1 MIKINDN
8 WSIDTS
14 GEGCTLTFAEKRIKN
29 KDKENEVEFTF
40 EENYYYGNVTQCLQA
55 YLRKT
60 QEDAKDVKDCIRIT
74 EEALE
79 EIKRL
84 KI

>member
-14 GEGCTLTFAEKRIKN
+14 GEGCTLSFAEKRIKN
-29 KDKENEVEFTF
+29 KDKENEAEFLF
-40 EENYYYGNVTQCLQA
+40 EENYYYGNVIQCLQA

-60 QEDAKDVKDCIRIT
+60 QEDAKDVQDCIRIT
-74 EEALE
+74 EESLE
-79 EIKRL
+79 TIKNL
-84 KI
+84 KL